1 MDDLQKNVEI
11 RNKQFQ
17 ESKNFADKNEDDDDD
32 DEEEEEGSQYV
43 AGTGQSKEPTARQSL
58 RQGGALIFTR
68 EKQEAYQPKLQDFI
82 IMKMVGKG
90 TFGKVFL
97 VQNMHT
103 KKIYAMK
110 CIRKDIV
117 IDNE

>member
-1 MDDLQKNVEI
+1 VEI

-32 DEEEEEGSQYV
+32 EDEEEEQPQNNADGV
-43 AGTGQSKEPTARQSL
+43 KEPTARQSM
-58 RQGGALIFTR
+58 RQGGALIFNR
-68 EKQEAYQPKLQDFI
+68 EKANTYVPMLQDFI

-97 VQNMHT
+97 V
-103 KKIYAMK
+103 
-110 CIRKDIV
+110 
-117 IDNE
+117 